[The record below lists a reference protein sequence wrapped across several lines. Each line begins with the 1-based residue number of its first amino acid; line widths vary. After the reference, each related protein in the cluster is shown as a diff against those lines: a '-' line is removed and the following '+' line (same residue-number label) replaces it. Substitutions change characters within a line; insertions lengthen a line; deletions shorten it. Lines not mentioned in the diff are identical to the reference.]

1 VVTLKDAE
9 VALGGTATDA
19 GRERAEA
26 ALLTVT
32 EAPEEGALFVRVT
45 VQEVLAFDERLGA
58 AH

>member
-1 VVTLKDAE
+1 MKDAE
-9 VALGGTATDA
+9 VALAGIVTNA

-26 ALLTVT
+26 ALLMVT

-45 VQEVLAFDERLGA
+45 VQEVLAFDERLDV